1 MAITQVSVGMLNEQD
16 KYVLNIQIVCQYT
29 VVYAAPAQVA
39 ALQGWNSKQQSRMR
53 EQRSTLWLLIYR
65 IYDFIMKLVGIGLFI
80 HYEFMFI

>member
-1 MAITQVSVGMLNEQD
+1 MLNEQD

-53 EQRSTLWLLIYR
+53 EQRFTLRLLIYR
-65 IYDFIMKLVGIGLFI
+65 IYDLKMKLSWSDGTPQCLFDDVNMKI
-80 HYEFMFI
+80 DS